1 MFERV
6 GIDRV
11 FALMLNHLQF
21 IPLFTAFFVALVL
34 LVVMTPLAHQFGL
47 VDQPNLRKR
56 HSGIVPLT
64 GGVAI
69 FMAVLVASVATD
81 VWMRNNPLFFTASAF
96 IVLLG
101 MLDDRFDLS
110 AKGRLVCQFGV
121 AAIMAWSA
129 QNYITS
135 LGDIFGF
142 GEVTFALSG
151 YFFTIVCVVGVIN
164 AFNMIDGIDG
174 LAGGM
179 SLLVLTSVVGLL
191 LGSGNGA
198 SIMEPLIIIAAIVP
212 FLAFNLSW
220 KGFKGNKIFMGDSGS
235 MFVGLTIVW
244 LLVDHT
250 QGQAPAIRPIT
261 AVWLIGLP
269 LMDMAAIMYRRARKG
284 QSVLSPD
291 RRHLHNIFMRAG
303 LSSRRALVAILLL
316 GAAFCAVG
324 ILGEVYQ
331 VSEAIMFWSFVFL
344 LCMYS
349 YIIQNVWK
357 VIRRVRRFKRAA

>member
-1 MFERV
+1 
-6 GIDRV
+6 
-11 FALMLNHLQF
+11 MLAYLQF
-21 IPLFTAFFVALVL
+21 VPLFTAFFVALIL

-47 VDQPNLRKR
+47 VDQPNARKR
-56 HSGIVPLT
+56 HSGIIPLT

-81 VWMRNNPLFFTASAF
+81 VWMKNSPLFFTASAF

-110 AKGRLVCQFGV
+110 AKGRLMCQFGV
-121 AAIMAWSA
+121 ASIMAWSA

-135 LGDIFGF
+135 LGNIFGM
-142 GEVTFALSG
+142 GGVVLDISG

-179 SLLVLTSVVGLL
+179 SLVILLTVVGFLL
-191 LGSGNGA
+191 ATGNGGA
-198 SIMEPLIIIAAIVP
+198 IMEPLIIVAAIVP
-212 FLAFNLSW
+212 FMAFNLSW

-250 QGQAPAIRPIT
+250 QGDSAAFRPIT

-284 QSVLSPD
+284 QSMLRPD
-291 RRHLHNIFMRAG
+291 RQHLHNIFMRAG
-303 LSSRRALVAILLL
+303 LNSRQSLIAILLM
-316 GAAFCAVG
+316 GACYCLIG
-324 ILGEVYQ
+324 IMGEVYR
-331 VSEAIMFWSFVFL
+331 VPEAIMFWGFIVGL
-344 LCMYS
+344 VLYS
-349 YIIQNVWK
+349 LVIQNIWSVL
-357 VIRRVRRFKRAA
+357 RFIKRLAS

>member
-1 MFERV
+1 MF
-6 GIDRV
+6 DY
-11 FALMLNHLQF
+11 LQLV
-21 IPLFTAFFVALVL
+21 PLFTAFFVALIL

-47 VDQPNLRKR
+47 VDQPSLRKR
-56 HSGIVPLT
+56 HHGMVPLT

-69 FMAVLVASVATD
+69 FMAVLVASVVTD
-81 VWMRNNPLFFTASAF
+81 VWMKNNPLFFTASAF

-101 MLDDRFDLS
+101 MLDDRFELS
-110 AKGRLVCQFGV
+110 AKGRLMCQFGV

-135 LGDIFGF
+135 LGNIFGF
-142 GEVTFALSG
+142 GYIDLGLAG

-179 SLLVLTSVVGLL
+179 SLVVLLFVVGLL
-191 LGSGNGA
+191 VATGHGGA
-198 SIMEPLIIIAAIVP
+198 IMEPLIIAAAIVP

-220 KGFKGNKIFMGDSGS
+220 KGFKGNKIFMGDAGS

-244 LLVDHT
+244 LLVDHA
-250 QGQAPAIRPIT
+250 QGSEAAFRPIT

-284 QSVLSPD
+284 QSVLRPD
-291 RRHLHNIFMRAG
+291 RKHLHNIFMRAG
-303 LSSRRALVAILLL
+303 LSSNQALIAILGL
-316 GAAFCAVG
+316 GSLYCTVG
-324 ILGEVYQ
+324 VLGEVFS
-331 VSEAIMFWSFVFL
+331 VPDWAMFWGFIAL
-344 LCMYS
+344 LTVYS
-349 YIIQNVWK
+349 YIIQNIWRL
-357 VIRRVRRFKRAA
+357 IRKFKQRVA

>member
-1 MFERV
+1 MF
-6 GIDRV
+6 DY
-11 FALMLNHLQF
+11 LQ
-21 IPLFTAFFVALVL
+21 IVPLFTAFFVALIL
-34 LVVMTPLAHQFGL
+34 LIVMTPLAHQFGL
-47 VDQPNLRKR
+47 VDQPSYRKR
-56 HSGIVPLT
+56 HAGMVPLT

-69 FMAVLVASVATD
+69 FMAVLVASVVTD
-81 VWMRNNPLFFTASAF
+81 VWMKNNPLFFTASAF

-101 MLDDRFDLS
+101 MLDDRFQLS
-110 AKGRLVCQFGV
+110 AKGRLMCQFGV

-142 GEVTFALSG
+142 GDTYLGLAG

-179 SLLVLTSVVGLL
+179 SLIVLLTVVGILVAT
-191 LGSGNGA
+191 GNGA
-198 SIMEPLIIIAAIVP
+198 AIMEPLIIVAAIVP

-220 KGFKGNKIFMGDSGS
+220 KGFKGNKIFMGDAGS

-250 QGQAPAIRPIT
+250 QGESAAFRPIT

-284 QSVLSPD
+284 QSVLRPD
-291 RRHLHNIFMRAG
+291 RKHLHNIFMRAG
-303 LSSRRALVAILLL
+303 LSSRQALIAILLL
-316 GAAFCAVG
+316 GMCYCGVG

-331 VSEAIMFWSFVFL
+331 VPEYIMFWSFMVL
-344 LCMYS
+344 LFVYS
-349 YIIQNVWK
+349 FVIQNIWK
-357 VIRRVRRFKRAA
+357 LIRKAKRILS

>member
-1 MFERV
+1 MM
-6 GIDRV
+6 
-11 FALMLNHLQF
+11 AYLQF
-21 IPLFTAFFVALVL
+21 VPLFTAFIVALIL

-47 VDQPNLRKR
+47 VDQPSTRKR

-69 FMAVLVASVATD
+69 FMAVLVASVVTD
-81 VWMRNNPLFFTASAF
+81 VWMKNNPLFFTASAF

-110 AKGRLVCQFGV
+110 AKGRLLCQFGV

-135 LGDIFGF
+135 LGDIFGL
-142 GEVTFALSG
+142 GEVVLDLGG
-151 YFFTIVCVVGVIN
+151 YLFTLICVVGVIN

-179 SLLVLTSVVGLL
+179 SLVILLTLTGFLTYT
-191 LGSGNGA
+191 GNVA
-198 SIMEPLIIIAAIVP
+198 SIMEPLVIAAAIVP

-220 KGFKGNKIFMGDSGS
+220 KGFRGNKIFMGDSGS

-250 QGQAPAIRPIT
+250 QGESAAFRPIT
-261 AVWLIGLP
+261 AVWLVGLP

-284 QSVLSPD
+284 QSVLKPD
-291 RRHLHNIFMRAG
+291 RQHLHNIFMRAG
-303 LSSRRALVAILLL
+303 LSSRKSLIAILLL
-316 GAAFCAVG
+316 GSCYCVVG

-331 VSEAIMFWSFVFL
+331 VPEAIMFWSFIGL
-344 LCMYS
+344 LVIYS
-349 YIIQNVWK
+349 MTIMHIWSVL
-357 VIRRVRRFKRAA
+357 RFIKRLPVKIGVKP